1 MAGRKKGIVW
11 DCPAVVAKTGG
22 KLGEINDVSFFFYQ
36 TTTLRA
42 FDYR

>member
-22 KLGEINDVSFFFYQ
+22 KLGEINDVSFFF
-36 TTTLRA
+36 LPNHNSKS
-42 FDYR
+42 F